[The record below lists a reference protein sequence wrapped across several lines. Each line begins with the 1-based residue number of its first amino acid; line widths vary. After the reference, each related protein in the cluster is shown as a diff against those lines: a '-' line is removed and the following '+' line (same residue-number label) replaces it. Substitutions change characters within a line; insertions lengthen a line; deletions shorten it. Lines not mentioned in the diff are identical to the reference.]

1 MIELFWEYVRN
12 FIFLSLFLLVAI
24 IIKARVKF
32 FQRYLVPTA
41 IIGGFIGLILGPEVA
56 KLINFSSDTL
66 GILIYH
72 LMAIGFI
79 SLALKDRRKSCLLYT
94 SPSPR

>member
-32 FQRYLVPTA
+32 FRSIWFPRQLSA
-41 IIGGFIGLILGPEVA
+41 DFIGLILGPEVA
-56 KLINFSSDTL
+56 KLINFRSDTM

-79 SLALKDRRKSCLLYT
+79 SLALKDRQKEK
-94 SPSPR
+94 